1 MGKETAAGRCNKA
14 FYFVIISTVVFI
26 LEANYFSCFSFF
38 TWVCYSALALQ
49 QTEADLFFKVPF
61 RAEQLWYCIGQG
73 NSAVKV
79 CRAPRKQG
87 SSGQSAVTKAQISMV
102 IRMHFGKLQKAK
114 NEPFRCK
121 LHKGANCL
129 FGSFLPLQPAK
140 EKMSRSVHLKKLSN
154 LSSACTNCHISY

>member
-102 IRMHFGKLQKAK
+102 IRMHFGKLCRKQKMS
-114 NEPFRCK
+114 
-121 LHKGANCL
+121 LSDANCIKGQIAYL
-129 FGSFLPLQPAK
+129 VPFYLYSQQRRKWADL
-140 EKMSRSVHLKKLSN
+140 STLKS
-154 LSSACTNCHISY
+154 